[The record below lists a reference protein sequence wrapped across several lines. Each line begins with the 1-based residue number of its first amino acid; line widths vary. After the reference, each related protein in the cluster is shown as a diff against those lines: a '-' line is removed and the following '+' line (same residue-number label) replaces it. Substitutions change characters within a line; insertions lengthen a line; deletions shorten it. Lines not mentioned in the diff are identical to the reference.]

1 MNISRANF
9 GRLVLG
15 APLLVACGG
24 AEDGSEEQTSAQAQ
38 PLVHPIG
45 TEYLDIKKFA
55 YSSQGLM
62 SMMLSE
68 FIGPLWLAAISVQRV
83 SPEVVVGQIWKGEL
97 GAYGRANLQVGPTKY
112 DELFAILTT
121 PGAHAVQL
129 MYDGETLAPLDI
141 IVS

>member
-1 MNISRANF
+1 MNISRAHF

-24 AEDGSEEQTSAQAQ
+24 AEDGSEEQTSAQVQ
-38 PLVHPIG
+38 ELVKPVA
-45 TEYLDIKKFA
+45 TEYLNIKKFA

-68 FIGPLWLAAISVQRV
+68 FEGPLWLAAISVQRV
-83 SPEVVVGQIWKGEL
+83 SPETIAGQIWKGER
-97 GAYGRANLQVGPTKY
+97 GAYGRANLQVGPIKY
-112 DELFAILTT
+112 DELLAILTT

-129 MYDGETLAPLDI
+129 G
-141 IVS
+141 